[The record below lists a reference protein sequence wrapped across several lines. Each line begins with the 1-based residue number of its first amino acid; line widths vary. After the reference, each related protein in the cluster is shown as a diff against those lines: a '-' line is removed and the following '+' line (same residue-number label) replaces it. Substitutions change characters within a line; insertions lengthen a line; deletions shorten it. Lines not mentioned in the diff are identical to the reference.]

1 MKRLHNF
8 EIQRQ
13 ELLKELVHTER
24 THLKKLQIMKHVRM
38 IALYSVSVFTT
49 TPPPPPPLSLS
60 LSLSLCRFTKTLS
73 AEQNILSLQQ
83 AEQLFP
89 SLEEL
94 VVMHSKRVDYHY

>member
-38 IALYSVSVFTT
+38 IALYSVSVFATT
-49 TPPPPPPLSLS
+49 PPPLSLS
-60 LSLSLCRFTKTLS
+60 LSVD
-73 AEQNILSLQQ
+73 LQK
-83 AEQLFP
+83 P
-89 SLEEL
+89 SLPTKYL
-94 VVMHSKRVDYHY
+94 IITTSRTALP